1 MMGRPAQTVVPVLR
15 PPSVEVPS
23 LERSWLFAHLA
34 VPAGG
39 CPDARVASLVG
50 TVLTDLVAT
59 ARRAD
64 PEAQW
69 FYDRVDSP
77 AGPRVSLGVVAGPGA
92 LDAVRRRL
100 RAYDPQVA
108 FAADPYAVRDAA
120 RGGPLAS
127 AASDLALAL
136 LGGETPWLAGAE
148 LALAVTHLRHL
159 CDLMPAADRLAFL
172 FLHWQDRSRR
182 LTGAHRRE
190 LAAQADIGA
199 EKIVLAAGDL
209 PLTGA
214 VATAWRRYLDRVAD
228 VVDRDESTSPP
239 RGFLLAHH
247 AQLTHERWGIGP
259 DVDSLA
265 ALALRLSMV
274 RDRPAAPT
282 PSPPAP
288 RRPQPHASV
297 RA

>member
-1 MMGRPAQTVVPVLR
+1 M
-15 PPSVEVPS
+15 PS
-23 LERSWLFAHLA
+23 LERSWLFARLA

-39 CPDARVASLVG
+39 CPDAGVASLVG
-50 TVLTDLVAT
+50 TVLAELVAT

-69 FYDRVDSP
+69 FYDRVDSLT
-77 AGPRVSLGVVAGPGA
+77 GPRLSLGFHAVPPA
-92 LDAVRRRL
+92 LDAVRQRL

-136 LGGETPWLAGAE
+136 LGGDAPWLAGAE

-159 CDLMPAADRLAFL
+159 CGLMPAADRLAFL

-182 LTGAHRRE
+182 LTGAQRRE
-190 LAAQADIGA
+190 LAAQADTGA

-209 PLTGA
+209 PLTDA
-214 VATAWRRYLDRVAD
+214 VASAWRRYLDRVAD
-228 VVDRDESTSPP
+228 VIDRDHEAPSPP

-259 DVDSLA
+259 NVDSLA

-274 RDRPAAPT
+274 RDQPAVPT

-288 RRPQPHASV
+288 RRPQPHAPA

>member
-1 MMGRPAQTVVPVLR
+1 M
-15 PPSVEVPS
+15 PS
-23 LERSWLFAHLA
+23 LEHSWLFARLA

-50 TVLTDLVAT
+50 TVLADLVAT

-69 FYDRVDSP
+69 FYDRLDSP
-77 AGPRVSLGVVAGPGA
+77 VGPRLSLGFHAAPVA

-100 RAYDPQVA
+100 RTYDPQVT

-136 LGGETPWLAGAE
+136 LGGDVPWLAGAE
-148 LALAVTHLRHL
+148 LALTVTHLRHL
-159 CDLMPAADRLAFL
+159 CELMPAADRLAFL

-182 LTGAHRRE
+182 LTGAQRRE
-190 LAAQADIGA
+190 LAAQADTGA

-214 VATAWRRYLDRVAD
+214 VAAAWRRYLDRVAD
-228 VVDRDESTSPP
+228 VVDRDGSASPP

-247 AQLTHERWGIGP
+247 AQLAHERWGIGP

-282 PSPPAP
+282 PNPTAP
-288 RRPQPHASV
+288 RSQPHAPV